1 MKRLSIIAFLLFVC
15 AGAKSETFAQRKS
28 VSGAEVTGTFRSYL
42 TGRFKDSYNEILIQA
57 LGGNKLKIEMKLVH
71 PYQVTENISVNVGHA
86 TGEAVI
92 EGDTAVFTPEDAIS
106 ELCKITLKFSEPG
119 TLIVSTKEN
128 RECAFGQ
135 FVSGDGKYKKTSG
148 ARPKFGAD
156 TSFGYVEPQKR
167 KAVSGAKPKFGR
179 IK

>member
-1 MKRLSIIAFLLFVC
+1 MKRLSIIAFLLFDC
-15 AGAKSETFAQRKS
+15 AGANSVTFAQRKS

-42 TGRFKDSYNEILIQA
+42 SGRFKDSYNEMLIQA

-86 TGEAVI
+86 TGETVI

-119 TLIVSTKEN
+119 TLIISTEEN
-128 RECAFGQ
+128 SECAFGQ
-135 FVSGDGKYKKTSG
+135 FVSGDGTYKKTSG
-148 ARPKFGAD
+148 A
-156 TSFGYVEPQKR
+156 
-167 KAVSGAKPKFGR
+167 KPKFSV
-179 IK
+179 K